1 MGFMGRCGA
10 FLAGVLLCT
19 LAVAGQSS
27 VTVLINDSVGVKP
40 LVLSQAETEAARL
53 FRAAGI
59 SIRWLNC
66 RQTDACRR
74 TLTRDKLV
82 LHIVHNG
89 KTQSEFAFGEAFL
102 GDDGRGQYSDIFF
115 DRVRAAPGN
124 TNVGRLLGVVAA
136 HELGHL
142 LLGSNAHVRV
152 GIMQPVW
159 EHDCV
164 RKIAMGMLAFT
175 PDQARRMRQRIGQ
188 GTFQVHTFPTTEG
201 EIGLLGDWTP
211 ALRF

>member
-1 MGFMGRCGA
+1 MRFAGKCGA
-10 FLAGVLLCT
+10 FLAGVLLS
-19 LAVAGQSS
+19 AAAAGQSS
-27 VTVLINDSVGVKP
+27 VTVLVNDSVGVHP
-40 LVLSQAETEAARL
+40 IVLSKAEAEATRL

-59 SIRWLNC
+59 SIRWVSC
-66 RQTDACRR
+66 RETDACRR
-74 TLTRDKLV
+74 TLTRDELV

-89 KTQSEFAFGEAFL
+89 KTQSAFAFGEAFL

-115 DRVRAAPGN
+115 DRVKAAPGN

-142 LLGSNAHVRV
+142 LLGSNAHAQV

-159 EHDCV
+159 ERDCV
-164 RKIAMGMLAFT
+164 RKLAMGLLAFT
-175 PDQARRMRQRIGQ
+175 PDQARWMRQRIGRDQ
-188 GTFQVHTFPTTEG
+188 IQVHSFPKMES

-211 ALRF
+211 SLRF